1 VGYVDYLI
9 NFYLTSM
16 AIPDFQSLML
26 PVLRLASDGQEVR
39 FRDAVDKLADDFRLT
54 DEDRATLL
62 PSGTQPLF
70 TNRVGWARTY
80 LKQAGLIQ
88 STRRGFFRI
97 TEEGRALLSNNPVSI
112 DSKTLEQF
120 PSFRHFRE
128 RKRDKVDDQ
137 GSSQEE
143 FDDETPDDA
152 MARAYKTMRADLET
166 RLLETLKETSP
177 SYFEKVVVELLVRM
191 GYGGSREEAG
201 RAIGRS
207 GDGGIDGIIDEDR
220 LGLDVVYV
228 QAKRYTNGTIGRP
241 DIQRFAGA
249 LQGQRARKGVFI
261 TTTEFS
267 REARD
272 YVSYIDSRIVLING
286 ERLARLMVDHGVGV
300 TTVGTYEVKKIDL
313 DYFSED
319 E

>member
-1 VGYVDYLI
+1 
-9 NFYLTSM
+9 M
-16 AIPDFQSLML
+16 AIPDFQTLML
-26 PVLRLASDGQEVR
+26 PVLRLASTEKEIR
-39 FRDAVDKLADDFRLT
+39 FRDAVERLADEFGLSDVERN
-54 DEDRATLL
+54 TLL
-62 PSGTQPLF
+62 PSGSQPLF
-70 TNRVGWARTY
+70 SNRVGWARTY
-80 LKQAGLIQ
+80 LKQAGLVE
-88 STRRGFFRI
+88 SARRGYFEI
-97 TEEGRALLSNNPVSI
+97 TDAGGALLRENPNEI
-112 DSKTLEQF
+112 NIKTLERYPAFEQF
-120 PSFRHFRE
+120 RQ
-128 RKRDKVDDQ
+128 RKRDKVDDAAAP
-137 GSSQEE
+137 QEE
-143 FDDETPDDA
+143 LDDETPDDA

-166 RLLETLKETSP
+166 RLLEALKDTSP

-220 LGLDVVYV
+220 LGLDVVYI
-228 QAKRYTNGTIGRP
+228 QAKRYSNGTIGRP

-261 TTTEFS
+261 TTTDFS
-267 REARD
+267 REARE
-272 YVSYIDSRIVLING
+272 YVSLIDSRIVLIDG

-300 TTVGTYEVKKIDL
+300 TTVGTYEVKRIDM